1 MMFRKGDNTMQSTV
15 PPNGSAAA
23 RALPRNATKERGVPS
38 DGLPTRKEE
47 EVKKPSSR
55 IVRWGRPH
63 GVLTSEADRMKR
75 FVLLLVA
82 AVAVAILV
90 GACQSQQVGEMQRES
105 RSIQPENADSVR
117 ARLMMGA
124 GELKVSG
131 AADALMEGDFSY
143 NVADWK
149 PEVNYDIS
157 GETGELTVEQGSSE
171 GVRLSGD
178 ARNEWD
184 VRLNDEV
191 PTDLVVEMGAG
202 ESDLDLDSLTLT
214 GLDLEMGAGKT
225 TVDLTGDYAQDFD
238 ASIEGGVGEA
248 TVLVPSE
255 VGVRVRAEGGLG
267 KINAEGFRREGQAY
281 VNDIYGDSDVTLD
294 VDVQGGVGEINL
306 EVV

>member
-1 MMFRKGDNTMQSTV
+1 
-15 PPNGSAAA
+15 
-23 RALPRNATKERGVPS
+23 
-38 DGLPTRKEE
+38 
-47 EVKKPSSR
+47 
-55 IVRWGRPH
+55 
-63 GVLTSEADRMKR
+63 MKR
-75 FVLLLVA
+75 LAVMLV
-82 AVAVAILV
+82 VTSVFLGSC
-90 GACQSQQVGEMQRES
+90 GAQGQGQDVGEMRNES
-105 RSIQPENADSVR
+105 RSIQPEDAKSVR
-117 ARLMMGA
+117 AHLTMGA
-124 GELKVSG
+124 GELKVGG

-149 PEVNYDIS
+149 PQVGYEVG
-157 GETGELTVEQGSSE
+157 GEKGELTVEQGS
-171 GVRLSGD
+171 GDDGRLDGG

-184 VRLNDEV
+184 LRFNDDV

-214 GLDLEMGAGKT
+214 GLDLEMGAGET

-267 KINAEGFRREGQAY
+267 KINAEGFRREGEAY
-281 VNDIYGDSDVTLD
+281 VNDAYGDSNVTLE
-294 VDVQGGVGEINL
+294 VDVRGGVGSINL